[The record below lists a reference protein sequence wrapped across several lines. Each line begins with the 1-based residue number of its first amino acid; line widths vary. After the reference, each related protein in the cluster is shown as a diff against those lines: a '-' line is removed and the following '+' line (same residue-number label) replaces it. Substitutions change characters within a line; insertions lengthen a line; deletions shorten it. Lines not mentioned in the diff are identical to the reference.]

1 MQKEA
6 KNSHSKVSFFLGTN
20 LSNHTAMIH
29 APLTKTLKAAQLL
42 KKKNQNLK
50 QFRTYIDIN

>member
-42 KKKNQNLK
+42 KKKKSKPQA
-50 QFRTYIDIN
+50 I